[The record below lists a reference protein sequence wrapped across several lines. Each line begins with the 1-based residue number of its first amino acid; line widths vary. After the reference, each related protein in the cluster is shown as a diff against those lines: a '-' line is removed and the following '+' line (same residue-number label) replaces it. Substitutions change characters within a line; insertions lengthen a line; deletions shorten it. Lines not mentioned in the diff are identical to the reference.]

1 MNMASTTQQ
10 DLGGQSLPLGLL
22 SERKTHPTTK
32 IPAPK
37 KKAPHFESFPPEIRN
52 MVYKNLFP
60 PAESCKVSRRRQ
72 FGFYNDPQHRPTYVF
87 HTAILRSN
95 RLIGQEAKSMLYGS
109 NLLVLINWQLRDL
122 GLLMLKNMLQNVA
135 FNHIPNSAPLPPC
148 VVQVNHQVRHVERAS
163 VSMIVAG
170 SDVDYICTGLL
181 GLCHCRSC
189 HPSASYSLVALPQLG
204 WPYERVLEMIWLP
217 LKALR
222 KHHRPKIRGPKFR
235 NVKVVDRTGFF
246 EQTDEIL
253 DWEEASEQGS
263 NTESERESDTEENES
278 NESDSEDIETDEGD
292 ESDSNDDEAEEDD
305 IADFGRASSGS
316 DEVDSGEDDGDEHGK
331 VEYRSDEAA
340 TNRNYITGTGEKTTR
355 DSAPNSG
362 RAGDGNAA
370 VVVEHNNVAGGRS
383 DGEID
388 YKLPGTN
395 ES

>member
-1 MNMASTTQQ
+1 MILRNHINMASTTEQ
-10 DLGGQSLPLGLL
+10 DLEGQSLPLGLL

-37 KKAPHFESFPPEIRN
+37 KKTPRFESFPPEIRN

-72 FGFYNDPQHRPTYVF
+72 FGSYRDPQHRPTYVF

-122 GLLMLKNMLQNVA
+122 GLLMLKNVLQNVA
-135 FNHIPNSAPLPPC
+135 LNHIPNSATLPPC
-148 VVQVNHQVRHVERAS
+148 VVQINHQVQHGERAS

-170 SDVDYICTGLL
+170 SDVPYICTGLL

-222 KHHRPKIRGPKFR
+222 KHHRPKIRRPNFH
-235 NVKVVDRTGFF
+235 NLKVIDRTGFF
-246 EQTDEIL
+246 EQRDEIL
-253 DWEEASEQGS
+253 DWEEESEQES
-263 NTESERESDTEENES
+263 NTESERESDTSDES
-278 NESDSEDIETDEGD
+278 GSEDIESDEGD
-292 ESDSNDDEAEEDD
+292 ESDSTDDEAEEDN

-316 DEVDSGEDDGDEHGK
+316 DEADSGEDDGDEHGK
-331 VEYRSDEAA
+331 VEDRSDEAA
-340 TNRNYITGTGEKTTR
+340 SNQNYNTDTGEKTTR
-355 DSAPNSG
+355 DSASNSG
-362 RAGDGNAA
+362 HAGDGNAA
-370 VVVEHNNVAGGRS
+370 IVIEDNSAAGGHS
-383 DGEID
+383 DDEVGH
-388 YKLPGTN
+388 KGM
-395 ES
+395 SMG

>member
-1 MNMASTTQQ
+1 MASTTQQ
-10 DLGGQSLPLGLL
+10 DLGGQSLSLGLL

-37 KKAPHFESFPPEIRN
+37 KKTPRFESFPPEIRN
-52 MVYKNLFP
+52 MVYRNLFP

-72 FGFYNDPQHRPTYVF
+72 FDSYRDPQHRPTYVF

-122 GLLMLKNMLQNVA
+122 GLLMLKNVLQNVA
-135 FNHIPNSAPLPPC
+135 FNHIPNNAPLPSC
-148 VVQVNHQVRHVERAS
+148 VAQVNHQVQHGERAS

-170 SDVDYICTGLL
+170 SDVHYICTGLL
-181 GLCHCRSC
+181 DLCHCRSC

-222 KHHRPKIRGPKFR
+222 KHHHPKTRGSKSR
-235 NVKVVDRTGFF
+235 NLKVIDRTGFF
-246 EQTDEIL
+246 EQADEIL
-253 DWEEASEQGS
+253 DMGEESEQES

-278 NESDSEDIETDEGD
+278 DESGSEDIESDEGD

-305 IADFGRASSGS
+305 MADFSRASSGS
-316 DEVDSGEDDGDEHGK
+316 DEANSGEDDGDEDGK
-331 VEYRSDEAA
+331 VEDRSDEAA
-340 TNRNYITGTGEKTTR
+340 STQNYNTVTGEKTTH
-355 DSAPNSG
+355 DSASNSG
-362 RAGDGNAA
+362 HAEDGNAA
-370 VVVEHNNVAGGRS
+370 TVVEDKSVAGGRS
-383 DGEID
+383 DDEFGH
-388 YKLPGTN
+388 KVPGTN
-395 ES
+395 EP